1 MGRAT
6 YNDFAEPL
14 HQRVNYVL
22 TGSSDPLRNGFQ
34 AIGSLDQLV
43 TENPDDEVW
52 VIGGA
57 AVFAGTI
64 ADADELLLTQ
74 VAGDFDCTRL
84 FPPFQSDL
92 HLGTRSA
99 DHQEGGIHCRFET
112 WRINGTR

>member
-74 VAGDFDCTRL
+74 VAGDFNCTRF
-84 FPPFQSDL
+84 FPPFQSDF
-92 HLGTRSA
+92 HLETRSA

-112 WRINGTR
+112 WRTNGTR